1 MGLQMIDTKVVD
13 LFEQATLGKTDKI
26 KTEATDRLKGINPGV
41 ADLAAVFHALKLDHD
56 GHVVSRQA
64 NHDKYQPLFELA
76 EKWSAKETHAASPRD
91 MEFAVAAMR
100 QGGNAEDIARAL
112 SGVTHIRTTLIA
124 EVGSTFNQHQDP
136 TKYGKDIVSL
146 RKMDP
151 ELAERLQDAIKQA
164 DETRKIDPV
173 TAVINDIYH
182 GQYDK
187 YGLSKAAYDF
197 NQLARMNP
205 QTAEYRTAF
214 DQAAQENGI
223 IAPYLKELKK
233 IEVNLARDGALDDA
247 DEKALSLIQKGYA
260 ASIREGKEMPVATST
275 QHLAEPELQ
284 H

>member
-13 LFEQATLGKTDKI
+13 LFEQATLGKTDQI
-26 KTEATDRLKGINPGV
+26 KSEATDKLKTVNPGV
-41 ADLAAVFHALKLDHD
+41 ADLAAVFHTLKHDHD
-56 GHVVSRQA
+56 GHIVSRQA
-64 NHDKYQPLFELA
+64 NHDLYQPLFELA
-76 EKWSAKETHAASPRD
+76 EKWSAKVTQAATPQD
-91 MEFAVAAMR
+91 IEFAVAAMR
-100 QGGNAEDIARAL
+100 QGGRTEDIERAL

-136 TKYGKDIVSL
+136 TKYGKDIASL

-205 QTAEYRTAF
+205 QTAEYRTTF

-260 ASIREGKEMPVATST
+260 ASIREGKELPVATST
-275 QHLAEPELQ
+275 QHRTEPELQ